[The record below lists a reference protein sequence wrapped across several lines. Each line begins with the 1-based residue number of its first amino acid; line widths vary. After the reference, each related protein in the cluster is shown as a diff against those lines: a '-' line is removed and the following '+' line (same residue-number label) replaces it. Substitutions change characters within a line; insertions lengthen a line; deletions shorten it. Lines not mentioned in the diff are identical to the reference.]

1 MIVFFNKI
9 LLLISIL
16 IFILFNIKKYEKF
29 TNYNKIEFKSQLDQ
43 DKKVLKYFNYKKN
56 GFFIEAGANDGIKH
70 SNTYY
75 LEKKYNWK
83 GICIEPVPNIFNKLI
98 KNRNCINLQ
107 EVLYDINDKEII
119 LDLAEQ
125 DGYSGIK
132 NDMDHK
138 RKTIKSFTFKTKTLT
153 KVLNDNNAPSNIDYL
168 SLDTEGSEL
177 KILKGLDFDK
187 YKINYINVEHNYKEP
202 RRKEIKK
209 LLLSKGYKYLGENK
223 WDDIYIL
230 PKIKI
235 IQ

>member
-1 MIVFFNKI
+1 M
-9 LLLISIL
+9 
-16 IFILFNIKKYEKF
+16 
-29 TNYNKIEFKSQLDQ
+29 
-43 DKKVLKYFNYKKN
+43 
-56 GFFIEAGANDGIKH
+56 
-70 SNTYY
+70 
-75 LEKKYNWK
+75 
-83 GICIEPVPNIFNKLI
+83 I

-119 LDLAEQ
+119 LDFAEQ

-235 IQ
+235 IQLSPHHTGLTLLLNLIHVFLSPNESIHWDTKKLIDEYSITKTHNINIVQLIKE